1 MVLKRNPPGYFMC
14 LYMKIWPDAYFY
26 MWNFEKK
33 IKQCIWNPQ
42 IKIFIFL
49 YKQKFCYKDTH
60 PLPSTGLTNIKF
72 DVQKDYCYKFQA
84 ETFG

>member
-1 MVLKRNPPGYFMC
+1 
-14 LYMKIWPDAYFY
+14 MKIWPDAYFY

-33 IKQCIWNPQ
+33 SSNAFETRKS
-42 IKIFIFL
+42 KFLFFL

-72 DVQKDYCYKFQA
+72 DVQKGYCYKFQA